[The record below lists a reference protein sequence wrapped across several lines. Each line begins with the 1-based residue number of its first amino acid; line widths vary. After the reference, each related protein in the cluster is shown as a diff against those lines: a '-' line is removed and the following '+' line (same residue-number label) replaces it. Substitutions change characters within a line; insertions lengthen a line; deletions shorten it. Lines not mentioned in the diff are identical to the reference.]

1 VRGVIVKRKTY
12 NGLNFPDYNSHTD
25 DAFFHHDQNIRD
37 DFLNI
42 GASVDYQFNDRYTG
56 FANVGRTLRG
66 DNTHLIDYALTIG
79 ISRGF

>member
-1 VRGVIVKRKTY
+1 MR
-12 NGLNFPDYNSHTD
+12 N
-25 DAFFHHDQNIRD
+25 

-42 GASVDYQFNDRYTG
+42 GASVDYQLDDRYSL

-66 DNTHLIDYALTIG
+66 DNTHLIDYALTVG